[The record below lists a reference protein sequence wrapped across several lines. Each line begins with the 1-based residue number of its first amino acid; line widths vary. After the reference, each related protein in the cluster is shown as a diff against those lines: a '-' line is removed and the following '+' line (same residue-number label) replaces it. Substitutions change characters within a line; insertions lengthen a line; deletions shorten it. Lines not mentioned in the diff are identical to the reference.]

1 MTTKSKTALKIVQPD
16 LEQMEA
22 VVSEAAQQQGPMVQ
36 RLATHRDRFDA
47 EVKTLER
54 ERADLQT
61 RRDLLRRQ
69 YESADAGL
77 AMHIEDIDATISLYT
92 GGLNALPQPR
102 D

>member
-1 MTTKSKTALKIVQPD
+1 MTTKKAELKIVQPD

-69 YESADAGL
+69 FEAADAGFDL
-77 AMHIEDIDATISLYT
+77 QISDIDATISLYT